1 LELIDLPV
9 FQLDAGEKGERE
21 TFLEWLAFELARLN
35 LLTTV
40 VRPCN
45 SSDSLSL
52 HRLVREYDVVFVDC
66 RTDIPLKKISLLSAG
81 DENPGDGLSCI
92 LNDNNSLS
100 VFFDL
105 FLAEIQA
112 TFDKIPVWGCVLI
125 GGKSSR
131 MGRPKHLITD
141 DYGKTWL
148 ERTVDILNPLVD
160 GIVISGAGTLPESL
174 TGLPRLVDIP
184 GVVGPL
190 TGILSASRWLPLVSW
205 LVIACDM
212 PHISTE
218 AVEWLLTHRKPGC
231 WGCAPRMMETEYIE
245 PLFAWYD
252 ARAACLFERQALTG
266 EMRITDVARHPK
278 IMNPV
283 IPGPL
288 RYGWENINTP
298 GQLQQVKRVG

>member
-1 LELIDLPV
+1 MELIDLPV
-9 FQLDAGEKGERE
+9 FQLDAGEKGGRE

-40 VRPCN
+40 VRPCD

-52 HRLVREYDVVFVDC
+52 HRLVREYDVVFVDG
-66 RTDIPLKKISLLSAG
+66 TIDIPLKKISLLSAG
-81 DENPGDGLSCI
+81 DEDPGDELSCI
-92 LNDNNSLS
+92 FHDNNSLS
-100 VFFDL
+100 DFFDL

-112 TFDKIPVWGCVLI
+112 TFDKRPVWGCVLI

-141 DYGKTWL
+141 DYGITWL
-148 ERTVDILNPLVD
+148 EHTVNILTPLVD
-160 GIVISGAGTLPESL
+160 GIVLSGTGTLPESL
-174 TGLPRLVDIP
+174 TGLSRLVDIP
-184 GVVGPL
+184 GAVGPL
-190 TGILSASRWLPLVSW
+190 TGILSASRWLPQVSW
-205 LVIACDM
+205 IVIACDM
-212 PHISTE
+212 PYISTE
-218 AVEWLLTHRKPGC
+218 AVEWLLAHRQPGC
-231 WGCAPRMMETEYIE
+231 WGCAPRKTETGHIE

-252 ARAACLFERQALTG
+252 TRAACLFERQAATG

-288 RYGWENINTP
+288 QYGWENINTP
-298 GQLQQVKRVG
+298 DQLQEVKRGG